1 MGTVADSESKPELQH
16 GENPLEKNPGSLQ
29 VAPWTEYVVQQAQF
43 FQKTLENTI
52 DSTAATAR
60 TRFSEIQSTSSA
72 HLDMTL
78 DSLRNVK
85 SEYDA
90 YEDALFRKMKEG
102 IYVAASHPAVT
113 IPTAIG
119 VGVLGLKKPRR
130 FISNGILRLFVSE
143 EALISRADAKLKEL
157 QKSIELVKAE
167 SEKLEGRF
175 LQAEDEMK
183 RGRTKLRQAGNQ
195 IQGVI
200 QSAYKIERQARGLK
214 DILGELPSRQATQFR
229 SQVSN
234 LASEVKQER
243 NALSKEVSRIS
254 NYGISV

>member
-16 GENPLEKNPGSLQ
+16 GENPLERNPGSLQ
-29 VAPWTEYVVQQAQF
+29 VAPWTEYVVQQVQF
-43 FQKTLENTI
+43 IQKTLENTI

-130 FISNGILRLFVSE
+130 FISNGILHLFVSE

-167 SEKLEGRF
+167 SEKLEGR
-175 LQAEDEMK
+175 
-183 RGRTKLRQAGNQ
+183 QAGNQ

-200 QSAYKIERQARGLK
+200 RSAYKIERQARGLK